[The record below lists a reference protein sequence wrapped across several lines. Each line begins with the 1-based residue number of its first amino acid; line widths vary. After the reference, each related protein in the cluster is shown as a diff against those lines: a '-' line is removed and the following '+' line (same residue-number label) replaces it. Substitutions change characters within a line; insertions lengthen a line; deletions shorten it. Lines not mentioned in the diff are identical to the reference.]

1 MHLLQIMCMLGMQ
14 DSLGGNSETVM
25 LACCSPALPSRE
37 QSLNTLRYAARARN
51 IRNKVRINKYSADEE
66 IAALRAALAEKE
78 DLIRQLQ
85 QQMAAPPPAGLK
97 SGRR

>member
-1 MHLLQIMCMLGMQ
+1 MPLHNSESSTALLACLQ

-51 IRNKVRINKYSADEE
+51 IRNKVHINKYSADEE
-66 IAALRAALAEKE
+66 IAALRTALAEKE
-78 DLIRQLQ
+78 ELIKRLQDQLSSS
-85 QQMAAPPPAGLK
+85 K